1 MVLGSMM
8 LVNSP
13 IPEMRIQ
20 MLTAITLALPFG
32 LIVMFLMALAW
43 NAKLKPVQAGVETY
57 AGETAVAIT
66 ELAPAGQVIFH
77 GDVWNATA
85 TAHVDASQSV
95 RIRSVHGLELEVE
108 PVAGG

>member
-1 MVLGSMM
+1 MM

-13 IPEMRIQ
+13 IPETRVR
-20 MLTAITLALPFG
+20 LVTAMTLAIPFG
-32 LIVMFLMALAW
+32 LIVMFLVTLAVR
-43 NAKLKPVQAGVETY
+43 ARHQRVQSGSETF

-66 ELAPAGQVIFH
+66 ELAPAGQVLFH

-85 TAHVDASQSV
+85 TACVHTNGRV
-95 RIRSVHGLELEVE
+95 RIRAVHGLELEVE